1 MEFFS
6 KLTGSALFSAV
17 FIFLVSFA
25 IYSPSLKHDFVWDDI
40 EVIAKSNVSFDAS
53 NIAGVVVPG
62 IEKNKK
68 ERYYRPVVYTSMVL
82 DNGLWGVSPFGFHLS
97 NLLMNAM
104 AAVLFYFAALLVL
117 RELWGGGRGAAFL
130 SALLFAL
137 YPMHVESV
145 SWIAGRTDVLCAL
158 FFLLAFTSHI
168 LSYRNLLFLALTAL
182 SFALALMSKEVA
194 VAFPFLALGYDLI
207 ARRLGRRSNIP
218 RYAVYI
224 GLLLLYLYLRGRAFA
239 NIPEMPGVGTEAET
253 PTGASAFGAYFGY
266 AKTILGAYLLYINKL
281 VFPFDFNAFIA
292 NIPLSAAYIASA
304 VVVTGALA
312 VLSAVSL
319 IRKENVTAFSIFWIL
334 LTLGP
339 SAIIS
344 VFGIASTPAAER
356 YLYIPSAGFCLL
368 LGYWIFRAGEHPRYR
383 RAAAAFAIVIVA
395 LYALFTYQRQAV
407 WKDDLSLW
415 GDTSIKS
422 FSHPLP
428 HSNYGLA
435 LSNAGDSEG
444 ALREYKIAL
453 SPGMNDSPRG
463 KAVTANNVGL
473 EYLQM
478 ERYPEAEKWFLK
490 ALEFDKGYGRTYY
503 HLGLIN
509 YIKADVT
516 GSPESLAAA
525 EMYLKKVFEHYYTFG
540 RANLILA
547 KVYMKTGEREKAV
560 KEAETAIKTGL
571 PPALLKEAEEILVIN
586 DQGRKNKP
594 E

>member
-1 MEFFS
+1 MELFS
-6 KLTGSALFSAV
+6 RLTGSALFSAV

-25 IYSPSLKHDFVWDDI
+25 IYSTSLKHDFVWDDV
-40 EVIAKSNVSFDAS
+40 EVIAKSNVSFNAS

-82 DNGLWGVSPFGFHLS
+82 DNGIWGISSFGFHLS
-97 NLLMNAM
+97 NLLMNAI

-117 RELWGGGRGAAFL
+117 RELRGGGGAASL
-130 SALLFAL
+130 SALLFSL

-158 FFLLAFTSHI
+158 FFFLALIAHI
-168 LSYRNLLFLALTAL
+168 LSYRNLLFLVIAAL
-182 SFALALMSKEVA
+182 SFALSLMSKEVA
-194 VAFPFLALGYDLI
+194 VAFPFLALGYDLVT
-207 ARRLGRRSNIP
+207 RRLGRRSNLL

-224 GLLLLYLYLRGRAFA
+224 GLLLLYFYLRGRAFA
-239 NIPEMPGVGTEAET
+239 NIPEIPGDALAEAS
-253 PTGASAFGAYFGY
+253 PGAGFLGVYIVY
-266 AKTILGAYLLYINKL
+266 VKTILGAYMLYLNKL

-292 NIPLSAAYIASA
+292 GIPLGAVYIASA

-319 IRKENVTAFSIFWIL
+319 FRKENVTAFSIFWIL

-344 VFGIASTPAAER
+344 IFGIASTPAAER

-368 LGYWIFRAGEHPRYR
+368 LGYWVFRAGENPRYR
-383 RAAAAFAIVIVA
+383 RAAAALAIAIVA
-395 LYALFTYQRQAV
+395 LYAFFTYQRQAV

-415 GDTSIKS
+415 SDTSIKS
-422 FSHPLP
+422 FGHPLP

-435 LSNAGDSEG
+435 LSEIGDSEG

-453 SPGMNDSPRG
+453 SPEMNDSPRG

-478 ERYPEAEKWFLK
+478 ERYPEAERWFLM

-516 GSPESLAAA
+516 GSPESLADA
-525 EMYLKKVFEHYYTFG
+525 ERYLRKVFEHYYTFG

-547 KVYMKTGEREKAV
+547 KVYVKMGERDKAV

-571 PPALLKEAEEILVIN
+571 PPALLKEAEEILVI
-586 DQGRKNKP
+586 DDEGRKNEP

>member
-1 MEFFS
+1 MELFS
-6 KLTGSALFSAV
+6 RLTGSALFSAV

-25 IYSPSLKHDFVWDDI
+25 IYSPSLKHDFVWDDV

-97 NLLMNAM
+97 NLLMNAI

-117 RELWGGGRGAAFL
+117 RELSGGGREAAFL
-130 SALLFAL
+130 SALLFSL

-158 FFLLAFTSHI
+158 FFFLAFVAHI
-168 LSYRNLLFLALTAL
+168 LSYRNLLFLVITAL

-207 ARRLGRRSNIP
+207 TRRLGGRSNIL
-218 RYAVYI
+218 RYAVYT
-224 GLLLLYLYLRGRAFA
+224 GLLLLYIYLRGRAFA
-239 NIPEMPGVGTEAET
+239 NIPEIPGTGIEAGAS
-253 PTGASAFGAYFGY
+253 TGAGLIGAYSGY
-266 AKTILGAYLLYINKL
+266 MKTILGAYMLYLNKL
-281 VFPFDFNAFIA
+281 VFPFDFNAFITS
-292 NIPLSAAYIASA
+292 IPLGAVYIASA
-304 VVVTGALA
+304 VVVTAALA
-312 VLSAVSL
+312 VVSAVSL

-344 VFGIASTPAAER
+344 IFGIASTPAAER

-368 LGYWIFRAGEHPRYR
+368 LGYWIFRVSEHPRYR
-383 RAAAAFAIVIVA
+383 HAAVALAIVVVA
-395 LYALFTYQRQAV
+395 LYAVFTYQRQAV

-415 GDTSIKS
+415 SDTSIKS

-435 LSNAGDSEG
+435 LSKVGDSEA

-453 SPGMNDSPRG
+453 SPEMNDSPRG
-463 KAVTANNVGL
+463 KAVTANNAGL

-478 ERYPEAEKWFLK
+478 ERYPEAERWFLK

-516 GSPESLAAA
+516 GSPESLADA
-525 EMYLKKVFEHYYTFG
+525 ERYLKKVFEHYYTFG

-547 KVYMKTGEREKAV
+547 KVYMKMGERDKAV

-571 PPALLKEAEEILVIN
+571 PPALLKEAQDILVI
-586 DQGRKNKP
+586 DDESGKNEP

>member
-1 MEFFS
+1 MELFS
-6 KLTGSALFSAV
+6 RLTGSALFSAV

-25 IYSPSLKHDFVWDDI
+25 IYSPSLKHDFVWDDV

-62 IEKNKK
+62 VEKNKK

-82 DNGLWGVSPFGFHLS
+82 DSALWGISPFGFHLS
-97 NLLMNAM
+97 NLLMNAA

-117 RELWGGGRGAAFL
+117 RELYGGGREAAFL
-130 SALLFAL
+130 SALLFSL
-137 YPMHVESV
+137 HPMHVESV

-158 FFLLAFTSHI
+158 FFFLALIAHI
-168 LSYRNLLFLALTAL
+168 LSYRNLLFLIIAAL
-182 SFALALMSKEVA
+182 SFALSLMSKEVA

-207 ARRLGRRSNIP
+207 TRRLGRRSNLL

-224 GLLLLYLYLRGRAFA
+224 GLLLLYFYLRGRAFA
-239 NIPEMPGVGTEAET
+239 NIPEIPGDALAEAS
-253 PTGASAFGAYFGY
+253 PGAGLIGAYFGY
-266 AKTILGAYLLYINKL
+266 AKTILGAYMLYINKL

-292 NIPLSAAYIASA
+292 SIPLGAVYIASA
-304 VVVTGALA
+304 AVITGVLA
-312 VLSAVSL
+312 VLSTVSL
-319 IRKENVTAFSIFWIL
+319 TTKENVTAFSIFWIL

-344 VFGIASTPAAER
+344 IFGIASTPAAER

-368 LGYWIFRAGEHPRYR
+368 LGYWIYRAGENPRYR
-383 RAAAAFAIVIVA
+383 RAAAVFAIVVVT

-415 GDTSIKS
+415 SDTSIKS
-422 FSHPLP
+422 PGHPLP

-435 LSNAGDSEG
+435 LSKIGDSEG
-444 ALREYKIAL
+444 ALGEYKIAL
-453 SPGMNDSPRG
+453 SPEMNDSPRG

-478 ERYPEAEKWFLK
+478 ERYPEAERWFLK

-516 GSPESLAAA
+516 GSPESLADA
-525 EMYLKKVFEHYYTFG
+525 ERYLRKVFEHYYTFG

-547 KVYMKTGEREKAV
+547 KVYVKMGERDKAV
-560 KEAETAIKTGL
+560 KEAETAIKSGL
-571 PPALLKEAEEILVIN
+571 PPPLLKEAEDILVI
-586 DQGRKNKP
+586 DDEGRKNNP

>member
-1 MEFFS
+1 MELFS
-6 KLTGSALFSAV
+6 RLTGSALFSAV

-25 IYSPSLKHDFVWDDI
+25 IYSTSLKHDFVWDDV
-40 EVIAKSNVSFDAS
+40 EVIAKSNVSFNAS

-82 DNGLWGVSPFGFHLS
+82 DNGIWGVSPFGFHLS
-97 NLLMNAM
+97 NLLMNAI

-117 RELWGGGRGAAFL
+117 RELHGGGREAAFL
-130 SALLFAL
+130 AALLFAL

-158 FFLLAFTSHI
+158 FFFLALVAHI
-168 LSYRNLLFLALTAL
+168 LSYRNLLFLIIAAL

-194 VAFPFLALGYDLI
+194 VAFPFLALGYDLV
-207 ARRLGRRSNIP
+207 ARRLGRRSNLL
-218 RYAVYI
+218 RYAVYL

-239 NIPEMPGVGTEAET
+239 NIPEIPGDALAEAS
-253 PTGASAFGAYFGY
+253 PGAGFLGVYTGYV
-266 AKTILGAYLLYINKL
+266 KTILGAYMLYLNKL

-292 NIPLSAAYIASA
+292 SIPLGAVYIASA

-319 IRKENVTAFSIFWIL
+319 FRKENVTAFSIFWIL

-344 VFGIASTPAAER
+344 IFGIASTPAAER

-368 LGYWIFRAGEHPRYR
+368 LGYWVFRAGENPRYR
-383 RAAAAFAIVIVA
+383 RAAAALAIAIVA
-395 LYALFTYQRQAV
+395 LYAFFTYQRQAV

-415 GDTSIKS
+415 SDTSIKS

-435 LSNAGDSEG
+435 LSEIGDSDG

-453 SPGMNDSPRG
+453 SPEMNDGPRG
-463 KAVTANNVGL
+463 KAVTANNAGL

-478 ERYPEAEKWFLK
+478 ERYPEAERWFLK

-516 GSPESLAAA
+516 GSPESLADA
-525 EMYLKKVFEHYYTFG
+525 ERYLRKVFEHYYTFG

-547 KVYMKTGEREKAV
+547 KVYVKMGEREKAV

-571 PPALLKEAEEILVIN
+571 PPALLKEAEDILVI
-586 DQGRKNKP
+586 DDEGRKNQP

>member
-1 MEFFS
+1 M
-6 KLTGSALFSAV
+6 TGSALFSAV

-25 IYSPSLKHDFVWDDI
+25 IYSTSLKHDFVWDDV
-40 EVIAKSNVSFDAS
+40 EVIAKSNVSFNAS

-82 DNGLWGVSPFGFHLS
+82 DNGIWGISSFGFHLS
-97 NLLMNAM
+97 NLLMNAI

-117 RELWGGGRGAAFL
+117 RELRGGGGAASL
-130 SALLFAL
+130 SALLFSL

-158 FFLLAFTSHI
+158 FFFLALIAHI
-168 LSYRNLLFLALTAL
+168 LSYRNLLFLVIAAL
-182 SFALALMSKEVA
+182 SFALSLMSKEVA
-194 VAFPFLALGYDLI
+194 VAFPFLALGYDLVT
-207 ARRLGRRSNIP
+207 RRLGRRSNLL

-224 GLLLLYLYLRGRAFA
+224 GLLLLYFYLRGRAFA
-239 NIPEMPGVGTEAET
+239 NIPEIPGDALAEAS
-253 PTGASAFGAYFGY
+253 PGAGFLGVYIVY
-266 AKTILGAYLLYINKL
+266 VKTILGAYMLYLNKL

-292 NIPLSAAYIASA
+292 GIPLGAVYIASA

-319 IRKENVTAFSIFWIL
+319 FRKENVTAFSIFWIL

-344 VFGIASTPAAER
+344 IFGIASTPAAER

-368 LGYWIFRAGEHPRYR
+368 LGYWVFRAGENPRYR
-383 RAAAAFAIVIVA
+383 RAAAALAIAIVA
-395 LYALFTYQRQAV
+395 LYAFFTYQRQAV

-415 GDTSIKS
+415 SDTSIKS
-422 FSHPLP
+422 FGHPLP

-435 LSNAGDSEG
+435 LSEIGDSEG

-453 SPGMNDSPRG
+453 SPEMNDSPRG

-478 ERYPEAEKWFLK
+478 ERYPEAERWFLM

-516 GSPESLAAA
+516 GSPESLADA
-525 EMYLKKVFEHYYTFG
+525 ERYLRKVFEHYYTFG

-547 KVYMKTGEREKAV
+547 KVYVKMGERDKAV

-571 PPALLKEAEEILVIN
+571 PPALLKEAEEILVI
-586 DQGRKNKP
+586 DDEGRKNEP

>member
-1 MEFFS
+1 MELFS
-6 KLTGSALFSAV
+6 RLTCSALFSAV

-25 IYSPSLKHDFVWDDI
+25 IYSPSLKHDFVWDDV

-62 IEKNKK
+62 VEKNKK

-82 DNGLWGVSPFGFHLS
+82 DNGIWGVSPFGFHLS
-97 NLLMNAM
+97 NLLMNAI

-117 RELWGGGRGAAFL
+117 RELYGGGREAAFL

-137 YPMHVESV
+137 HPMHVESV

-158 FFLLAFTSHI
+158 FFFLAFIAHI
-168 LSYRNLLFLALTAL
+168 LSYRNLLFLVITAL

-207 ARRLGRRSNIP
+207 CRRLGKRSNVL

-239 NIPEMPGVGTEAET
+239 NIPEIPGVGTEAET
-253 PTGASAFGAYFGY
+253 SAGGGVFSVYFGY
-266 AKTILGAYLLYINKL
+266 VKTILGAYMLYINKL

-292 NIPLSAAYIASA
+292 NIPLGAVYIASA
-304 VVVTGALA
+304 VVVTAAL
-312 VLSAVSL
+312 VILSAISV
-319 IRKENVTAFSIFWIL
+319 IKRENVTAFSIFWIL

-339 SAIIS
+339 SAVIS
-344 VFGIASTPAAER
+344 IFGIASTPAAER

-368 LGYWIFRAGEHPRYR
+368 LGYWIYRAGENTRYS
-383 RAAAAFAIVIVA
+383 RAAVALAIVVVA

-415 GDTSIKS
+415 SDTSIKS
-422 FSHPLP
+422 FGHPLP

-435 LSNAGDSEG
+435 LSKIGDSDG

-453 SPGMNDSPRG
+453 SPEMNDSPRG

-478 ERYPEAEKWFLK
+478 ERYPEAERWFLK

-516 GSPESLAAA
+516 GSPESLADA
-525 EMYLKKVFEHYYTFG
+525 ERYLKKVFEHYYTFG

-547 KVYMKTGEREKAV
+547 KVYMKMGEREKAV

-571 PPALLKEAEEILVIN
+571 PPALLKEAEDILVIN
-586 DQGRKNKP
+586 NERRKNEP